1 MRRVLTVCAALL
13 ALDACRSTPP
23 PAPAPP
29 QPPDDSAYDWHPLLI
44 APLGSVLK
52 EVPLALH
59 EVLLFRD
66 DPKAAADE
74 GECYGSDAKP
84 PALLGRTPDEYT
96 LCFKRD
102 RLSRIQATVRL
113 PRDEAADLFAKAC
126 AAWLRHATA
135 DAGAEC
141 AGRDG
146 AVHFTGRLGDDS
158 EAAEDVDTALSLT
171 LDGVNP

>member
-1 MRRVLTVCAALL
+1 MRRLLAICAAL
-13 ALDACRSTPP
+13 ALSACRTTPP

-29 QPPDDSAYDWHPLLI
+29 PPPDDSAYDWHALVI
-44 APLGSVLK
+44 APFGSVLK

-96 LCFKRD
+96 VCFKRD
-102 RLSRIQATVRL
+102 RLSRIQATLRL
-113 PRDEAADLFAKAC
+113 PRSEAPDVFAKTC

-135 DAGAEC
+135 DADAEC

-146 AVHFTGRLGDDS
+146 NVHFVGRLGEDS
-158 EAAEDVDTALSLT
+158 EAAEDQDTALSLT